1 MRLLFILFTVLLSWN
16 SYADA
21 WDNLTKEEAEN
32 VIEYLKVNPYIF
44 DYCDCC
50 DHEGEYATTIEF
62 LKVIDARI
70 VTCEWDNE
78 FYTVKATVEV
88 IAHVPYTE
96 NGPDIKRIERLREKD
111 SEVTI
116 YMNYTWGLDLKT
128 KKAAPFFDLVTYHY
142 EHNRGACKEPFEFP
156 HPRALK
162 KTWNDK
168 EYKKWYRQ
176 NVK

>member
-32 VIEYLKVNPYIF
+32 VIEYLKVNPYIS

-78 FYTVKATVEV
+78 FYTVAVVRK
-88 IAHVPYTE
+88 IA
-96 NGPDIKRIERLREKD
+96 
-111 SEVTI
+111 
-116 YMNYTWGLDLKT
+116 
-128 KKAAPFFDLVTYHY
+128 
-142 EHNRGACKEPFEFP
+142 
-156 HPRALK
+156 
-162 KTWNDK
+162 
-168 EYKKWYRQ
+168 
-176 NVK
+176 